1 MSTAPQGKLTAA
13 EYLEIERSSEFR
25 HEFYQGE
32 MFAMTGASREHNLIC
47 GNILRHIHAQ
57 FDGRPCEVY
66 QSDMRVRVNAADMYT
81 YPDVVATCGE
91 PQLEDNQFDTLLN
104 PLAIVEV
111 LSDSTEA
118 YDRGTKFTHYRS
130 IESLRD
136 YVLVAQNMVRVERY
150 SRTGDGQWLLW
161 STDDLIDRLELPS
174 IECQVTV
181 SDIYARIKFEQD
193 K

>member
-1 MSTAPQGKLTAA
+1 M
-13 EYLEIERSSEFR
+13 
-25 HEFYQGE
+25 
-32 MFAMTGASREHNLIC
+32 
-47 GNILRHIHAQ
+47 
-57 FDGRPCEVY
+57 
-66 QSDMRVRVNAADMYT
+66 
-81 YPDVVATCGE
+81 
-91 PQLEDNQFDTLLN
+91 
-104 PLAIVEV
+104 

-161 STDDLIDRLELPS
+161 STDQLDDRLELPS
-174 IECQVTV
+174 VECQVTV